1 MEMEMNAIFTGPA
14 ATFALG
20 LSNGRLRH
28 YVEGRFEGVEDT
40 KAGAILRSGK
50 EAANERLL
58 VQFSGVGVDNF
69 VTYAQ
74 HALDSIAD
82 RGLISSYDNI
92 DVYIEEE
99 E

>member
-1 MEMEMNAIFTGPA
+1 MEMKIIFTGPA
-14 ATFALG
+14 LMFATG
-20 LSNGRLRH
+20 LCDGRLKR
-28 YVEGRFEGVEDT
+28 YVEGRFEGAEDT
-40 KAGAILRSGK
+40 KAGAILRNGK

-58 VQFSGVGVDNF
+58 IQFSGVGVDNF

-74 HALDSIAD
+74 HALDSITE
-82 RGLISSYDNI
+82 GELISFMDNI

>member
-14 ATFALG
+14 AMFAMG
-20 LSNGRLRH
+20 LHNGRLRR

-74 HALDSIAD
+74 HALDSITD
-82 RGLISSYDNI
+82 RELISSYDNI